1 MDAGASSSAQVQH
14 LHANASKMPLYFIEN
29 QGQLDA
35 RVGYYLRGH
44 DTSVYFTPQGIIY
57 ALTGSSTATT
67 ATTAT
72 IAGQAGRSK
81 TARPEK
87 QLQTAAPQRWA
98 VAVDFVGANPS
109 ARPVGERPTSAV
121 VSYFHGSQT
130 DWQVG
135 VPTFASVRY
144 ADLWPG
150 IDLVYEGT
158 SNQLKYTFLVRP
170 GADPHQIKLA
180 YRGASAVAL
189 TPTGQLEVRT
199 PVQTFRED
207 VPYVY
212 QEEGEQRTT
221 VSARYIQEQT
231 GPDGSLIYG
240 FDLGAYD
247 TSRPLVLDPVVF
259 VYVGYIGGAS
269 EDLGAA
275 IAVDGSGNAYVTGVT
290 FSDESSFPVTVG
302 PDMTDNGSSDAFV
315 VEVNPSGTA
324 LIYASYIGGMSGEEG
339 HDIAVDKFG
348 NAYIIGDTGSDEKSF
363 PVTVGPDLTYNGGDD
378 VFVAEVQRLGAGLV
392 YAGYIGGSSSD
403 RGVSIALDEKGG
415 AYVTGDTSSTQASFP
430 VTAGPDLTYNGG
442 FSDAFVASVNP
453 GGTGLVYAGYIGGAD
468 TDTGDGIAVDTSG
481 NAYVAG
487 KTSSS
492 EKSFPVTVGPD
503 LTYNGGF
510 SDVYVAKVAATGTS
524 LVYAGYIGGNDE
536 DVASGIA
543 LDIKGN
549 AFVTGSTLS
558 TEATFPVTVG
568 PDLTFNGGLLDA
580 FVAMVSASGSAPLI
594 YCGYI
599 GGLGAFGEGGND
611 IAVDSAG
618 SAYVVGN
625 TPADQTTFPVAVGP
639 DVTFN
644 GEEDAFIAKVRPNGT
659 GLMYAGYIGGA
670 GDDSASGVAVDK
682 FGAAYVTGETDSDE
696 TTFPVLTGPDK
707 IFNGDID
714 GFVAKINVII
724 PPPTTPI
731 VIRPGSGIAPIAPRS
746 RGTIPV
752 ALLSTDE
759 FTATQIDLQSVRF
772 GAKGSEAA
780 PRRAIEEDVDGDGLT
795 DLLLFF
801 ETQETGIRCGD
812 NSATLTGKTL
822 DGQSIS
828 GSDAIRT
835 VGCPQK

>member
-1 MDAGASSSAQVQH
+1 
-14 LHANASKMPLYFIEN
+14 MPLYFIKN

-35 RVGYYLRGH
+35 RVDYYLHGH
-44 DTSVYFTPQGIIY
+44 DTSVYFTPQGIVY
-57 ALTGSSTATT
+57 SLTESSTA
-67 ATTAT
+67 AT
-72 IAGQAGRSK
+72 AGQAGRSK
-81 TARPEK
+81 SARLEK

-98 VAVDFVGANPS
+98 VAVDFIGANPAAS
-109 ARPVGERPTSAV
+109 PIGERPTSAV
-121 VSYFHGSQT
+121 VSYFHGSLT
-130 DWQVG
+130 DWRVG

-158 SNQLKYTFLVRP
+158 TNQLKYTFLVRP

-189 TPTGQLEVRT
+189 TPAGQLEVRT
-199 PVQTFRED
+199 PVQTFREEA
-207 VPYVY
+207 PYVY
-212 QEEGEQRTT
+212 QEEGELRTT
-221 VSARYIQEQT
+221 VSARYIQAQT
-231 GPDGSLIYG
+231 APDGSLIYG

-269 EDLGAA
+269 EDLGEA
-275 IAVDGSGNAYVTGVT
+275 IAVDEAGNAYVTGLT
-290 FSDESSFPVTVG
+290 FSDETSFPVTVG
-302 PDMTDNGSSDAFV
+302 PDLTFSGSGDAYV

-324 LIYASYIGGMSGEEG
+324 LIYAGYIDGGAGS
-339 HDIAVDKFG
+339 DIVVDKMG
-348 NAYIIGDTGSDEKSF
+348 NAYITGTASDETSF
-363 PVTVGPDLTYNGGDD
+363 PVTVGPDLTYNGGLGDA
-378 VFVAEVQRLGAGLV
+378 FVAEVQRLGAGLV

-415 AYVTGDTSSTQASFP
+415 AYVTGETSSTQATFP

-453 GGTGLVYAGYIGGAD
+453 GGTGLSYAGYIGGAN
-468 TDTGDGIAVDTSG
+468 TDTGDGIAVDASG

-510 SDVYVAKVAATGTS
+510 SDVYVAKVAALGTS
-524 LVYAGYIGGNDE
+524 LIYSGYIGGNDE
-536 DVASGIA
+536 DVSSGIA

-580 FVAMVSASGSAPLI
+580 FVAKVSADGTAPLI

-611 IAVDSAG
+611 IAVDGAG

-682 FGAAYVTGETDSDE
+682 FGAAYVTGDTNSDAA
-696 TTFPVLTGPDK
+696 TFPVLTGPDK
-707 IFNGDID
+707 IFNGDLD

-731 VIRPGSGIAPIAPRS
+731 VIRPGSVFAPIAPRS
-746 RGTIPV
+746 RGTTPV

-759 FTATQIDLQSVRF
+759 FDALQIDVQSVRF
-772 GAKGSEAA
+772 GAKGSEAT
-780 PRRAIEEDVDGDGLT
+780 PRRAIEEDVDGDGQM

-801 ETQETGIRCGD
+801 ETQETGISCGD
-812 NSATLTGKTL
+812 TSATLTGKTL
-822 DGQSIS
+822 DGQFIS

-835 VGCPQK
+835 VGCLQK